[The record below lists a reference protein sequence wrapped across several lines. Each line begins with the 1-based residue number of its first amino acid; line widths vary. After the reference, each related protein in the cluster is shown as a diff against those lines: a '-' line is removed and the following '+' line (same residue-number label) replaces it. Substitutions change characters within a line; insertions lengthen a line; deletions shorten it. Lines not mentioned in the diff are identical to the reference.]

1 MRVELVPIDDS
12 NREQAL
18 ALAVAPGQEQFVAT
32 VEESFLD
39 AREHPEGSPW
49 MRLVLADG
57 IPSAFVMLSWDAV
70 PDPPRVYGPW
80 YLWRLLVDAGAQGRG
95 IGRAVVEQVAALI
108 REEGATELLTSY
120 VDAPG
125 GPEGFYLGL
134 GFEPTGE
141 VDPDGEIL
149 LRLPLA

>member
-1 MRVELVPIDDS
+1 
-12 NREQAL
+12 
-18 ALAVAPGQEQFVAT
+18 
-32 VEESFLD
+32 
-39 AREHPEGSPW
+39 
-49 MRLVLADG
+49 
-57 IPSAFVMLSWDAV
+57 MLSWDAV